1 MSPRIRAA
9 LVQFALAAS
18 SLFALVQVIKVIGGT
33 PFLPVSWQDIAM
45 PILAA
50 AVFTLA
56 RFSRSGAAQ

>member
-56 RFSRSGAAQ
+56 RFGRSGAAQ